1 MYRIDR
7 RPETISEIQKYLREV
22 SYALNFTP
30 HVVING
36 IYGDSTRAAVT
47 AFQRLLRL
55 PPDGDVDRRT
65 WDALY
70 VAYRNSLRGKEP
82 PLLISPDALPISLGS
97 RGTDVGIVKSVL
109 YALSPPVSEQMLP
122 DRARFTRAD
131 VYAARNLG
139 RRYGLPPSGVVDASL
154 WKHMTAE
161 YQHQSRHF
169 PLA

>member
-7 RPETISEIQKYLREV
+7 KPETIREIQSYLREV

-36 IYGDSTRAAVT
+36 IYGDATRAAVA
-47 AFQRLLRL
+47 AFQRLSRL
-55 PPDGDVDRRT
+55 PTNGDVDRRT
-65 WDALY
+65 WEALY
-70 VAYRNSLRGKEP
+70 AAYQNSLRDKAL

-97 RGTDVGIVKSVL
+97 RGPDVGIVKSVL
-109 YALSPPVSEQMLP
+109 YALSPSAVEQTLP

-139 RRYGLPPSGVVDASL
+139 RRYGLPPSGVVDAPL
-154 WKHMTAE
+154 WEHMAAE
-161 YQHQSRHF
+161 YRHQSKF
-169 PLA
+169 PR